1 MKLSMLT
8 LVAAAALS
16 TGGCATTKL
25 TDSWKSPDAP
35 AKFNFSKILAA
46 FVTGDDA
53 MRRTT
58 EDYLVL
64 RLGPDRTTPS
74 YKVVP
79 ASETQDMEKAKVRVK
94 EAGFDGAIVLRVVS
108 VDQEDTYAPPA
119 AYTGSVSVS
128 SGYYGGY
135 YGSFW
140 GYWGTGWPMVYSP
153 GYIKSD
159 RVVRVETL
167 VYSVTDDKILWGA
180 RTQTTNPASVLRA
193 VDDIADAVAAR
204 LKKDGLID

>member
-1 MKLSMLT
+1 MRKPIAF
-8 LVAAAALS
+8 LVLAAALAA
-16 TGGCATTKL
+16 GGCATTKL
-25 TDSWKSPDAP
+25 TDAWKAPDAP
-35 AKFNFSKILAA
+35 PKFNFTKILAA
-46 FVTGDDA
+46 CVTGDEA
-53 MRRTT
+53 MRRTA

-64 RLGPDRTTPS
+64 RIGPDRTTPS
-74 YKVVP
+74 YRVVP
-79 ASETQDMEKAKVRVK
+79 ADQSKDVEKAKAKVK
-94 EAGFDGAIVLRVVS
+94 EAGYDGAIVIRVVS

-119 AYTGSVSVS
+119 VVGGDVS
-128 SGYYGGY
+128 SSVGTYGGY

-140 GYWGTGWPMVYSP
+140 GYWGTGWPMVHDP

-180 RTQTTNPASVLRA
+180 RTATTNPQSVLRA
-193 VDDIADAVAAR
+193 VDEIADAVAAR

>member
-1 MKLSMLT
+1 MRMPMLA

-16 TGGCATTKL
+16 AGGCATTKL
-25 TDSWKSPDAP
+25 TDAWKAPDAP
-35 AKFNFSKILAA
+35 AKFDFKKILAA
-46 FVTGDDA
+46 CVTGDDA
-53 MRRTT
+53 MRRTA

-64 RLGPDRTTPS
+64 RIGPDRTTPS

-79 ASETQDMEKAKVRVK
+79 ASETQDMEKAKARVK

-119 AYTGSVSVS
+119 YTGGVGVPA
-128 SGYYGGY
+128 GYYGGY

-140 GYWGTGWPMVYSP
+140 GDWGTGWPMVYDP

-167 VYSVTDDKILWGA
+167 VYSVTDDKLLWGA